1 MKSQIKQKNKIDY
14 NKKFIIKELF
24 ADSKIIEMHE
34 KRLKSLLTKET
45 TDEEIQKRINALVV
59 KENAFNTIMEYVSS
73 NFTYSIDKEELE
85 NVSKRFAKQFNMDDD
100 KDKDRLKVISEKIII
115 KSLIFKEIAKEQKIS
130 VSDNEA
136 KEYLEKYY
144 KETNRP
150 INELLKSEEK
160 FNEIKE
166 IILEEKITDWLL
178 KSFKIEF
185 DLEKK

>member
-1 MKSQIKQKNKIDY
+1 MKSKIKQKNKIDY
-14 NKKFIIKELF
+14 NKKFIIEELF
-24 ADSKIIEMHE
+24 ADPKIVDMHE
-34 KRLKSLLTKET
+34 KRLKSLLTNET
-45 TDEEIQKRINALVV
+45 SNEEIQKRINSLVI
-59 KENAFNTIMEYVSS
+59 KENAFNMIMEYVSN
-73 NFTYSIDKEELE
+73 NFTYSIDQDELE
-85 NVSKRFAKQFNMDDD
+85 TVSTRFAKQFSMDLV
-100 KDKDRLKVISEKIII
+100 KDKDRIKVISEKIII

-130 VSDNEA
+130 VSNDEG

-166 IILEEKITDWLL
+166 IILEEKITEFLL

-185 DLEKK
+185 NLEKK